1 MPARNWGSRREK
13 IEELALGKAP
23 ASSGRV
29 TAALLILRL
38 PQIANFTSYMFICCD
53 LKICCLGV
61 KA

>member
-1 MPARNWGSRREK
+1 MPAKNWGSRREK

-38 PQIANFTSYMFICCD
+38 PQTANFTSYMF
-53 LKICCLGV
+53 V
-61 KA
+61 S